1 MKDGLGSCR
10 VVGVGSPHGD
20 DRIGW
25 SLAKALA
32 PRLAG
37 LGVGTDVA
45 VTPLD
50 LLELAAPGVT
60 LVVIDASRGAGPA
73 GLVRLVD
80 GSELSGSGAI
90 ASTAHGY
97 GFVEALRLAE
107 ALGRAPARVL
117 VIAVEAESDGPC
129 EGLSPVMSGRFTAI
143 LDEVEEVV
151 RRLLGA
157 ARDGVT
163 SGVGVAA
170 VGREVGVGEEIAS

>member
-1 MKDGLGSCR
+1 
-10 VVGVGSPHGD
+10 VVGIGSPHGD

-25 SLAKALA
+25 SLAEALG

-37 LGVGTDVA
+37 LGVTTEVA

-73 GLVRLVD
+73 GSVRLVD
-80 GSELSGSGAI
+80 GAELAAGSI
-90 ASTAHGY
+90 AATSHGY
-97 GFVEALRLAE
+97 GVVEALRLAE
-107 ALGRAPARVL
+107 ALGRSPARIAV
-117 VIAVEAESDGPC
+117 VAVEAESDGPR
-129 EGLSPVMSGRFTAI
+129 EGLSAVVSGRFTAI
-143 LDEVEEVV
+143 LDEVEELV

-157 ARDGVT
+157 ARGGVM